1 MTSLYRVRVARDD
14 YLGSADEVLTFL
26 RRAQGAPAGDARA
39 YMTSVARRLADELG
53 VTEIPTHDAEAFLL
67 ALAARRVIALERVSE
82 PSGERVDPRE
92 ALGDGPLVYGA
103 NVDPDDVPG

>member
-14 YLGSADEVLTFL
+14 YLGTADEVLAFM
-26 RRAQGAPAGDARA
+26 RRAQGAPPGDARA
-39 YMTSVARRLADELG
+39 YMRGVAERLVGGMG

-67 ALAARRVIALERVSE
+67 ALAARRLIRIEKVAE

-92 ALGDGPLVYGA
+92 ALGDGPVVYGA
-103 NVDPDDVPG
+103 GVNPDDVPE

>member
-39 YMTSVARRLADELG
+39 YMTSVARRLAD
-53 VTEIPTHDAEAFLL
+53 VM
-67 ALAARRVIALERVSE
+67 
-82 PSGERVDPRE
+82 
-92 ALGDGPLVYGA
+92 
-103 NVDPDDVPG
+103 